1 MNLWE
6 IGHTMFKCCLK
17 WLKHHGWNSNNTF
30 YCFPMCTGPPAV
42 SWRHI
47 TCCGQRHQLLWTEA
61 MKGYVKFCDLPLPQE
76 TRRPLR
82 WQRHRI
88 WVIEMSHRG
97 QMIKRVACISKRI
110 WVSKKKFVILSHGY
124 FVFIAA
130 AKLSLFWLI
139 EKHPPI

>member
-6 IGHTMFKCCLK
+6 IRHTKFKCCLK

-30 YCFPMCTGPPAV
+30 YCFPMCTGPLAV

-47 TCCGQRHQLLWTEA
+47 TCCGQRHQLLWTET
-61 MKGYVKFCDLPLPQE
+61 MKGYVKSCDLPLPQE
-76 TRRPLR
+76 TRRPCIAMAET
-82 WQRHRI
+82 QIKIKTI

-110 WVSKKKFVILSHGY
+110 WVSKKK
-124 FVFIAA
+124 IAFHI
-130 AKLSLFWLI
+130 KLWIFCFYCCS
-139 EKHPPI
+139 KT